1 MNGLHIDFFHCLDI
15 NLSTIDTLPENTS
28 PHTQE
33 ALALDSIISQT
44 FRVQAVYSFVRE
56 VNKGMKHL
64 YSKYLWIPLLIY
76 KHNFLLFLVLHRAT
90 YQMAIYFFL
99 SMLSDQGK

>member
-15 NLSTIDTLPENTS
+15 NLSIIDTLPENTS

-56 VNKGMKHL
+56 VNKGMETSLFKISLDSIAHL
-64 YSKYLWIPLLIY
+64 
-76 KHNFLLFLVLHRAT
+76 
-90 YQMAIYFFL
+90 
-99 SMLSDQGK
+99 